1 MTNLADRL
9 KIARAHAG
17 LSQAGLAKKA
27 GVKQPVISQ
36 LETGKS
42 AGSSFVV
49 SIANAC
55 GISAEWLAEGR
66 GGMLP
71 ETSGFD
77 ANVEAALA
85 PAKFYEYPEISWV
98 QAGAAT
104 ESSVIGNIGN
114 CENHPSDAW
123 AGQHGFWLK
132 VKGPSMTS
140 QAGIS
145 FSEGMLILVAPGFD
159 IESGQYVVA
168 KISDTNEATFKQYI
182 KDSGKGYL
190 RPLNPIFSTIEI
202 DEDWQII
209 GRVVDAKWPR
219 SIL

>member
-17 LSQAGLAKKA
+17 LSQAGLAAKA

-98 QAGAAT
+98 QAGIAT
-104 ESSVIGNIGN
+104 ESFVIGNVAS
-114 CENHPSDAW
+114 CDNHPSDAW
-123 AGQHGFWLK
+123 AGESGFWLK
-132 VKGPSMTS
+132 VRGPSMTAP
-140 QAGIS
+140 AGIS

-168 KISDTNEATFKQYI
+168 KLVDTDEATFKQYI
-182 KDSGKGYL
+182 KDSGKAYL
-190 RPLNPIFSTIEI
+190 RALNPTFSTVEI
-202 DEDWQII
+202 NDNWQIL
-209 GRVVDAKWPR
+209 GRVVDAKWPK

>member
-17 LSQAGLAKKA
+17 LSQGELALKA
-27 GVKQPVISQ
+27 GIKQPVISQ
-36 LETGKS
+36 LETGKN

-49 SIANAC
+49 SIAKAC
-55 GISAEWLAEGR
+55 GVNAEWLVNGQ

-77 ANVEAALA
+77 ANVEPALA
-85 PAKFYEYPEISWV
+85 PVKFYEYPEISWV

-104 ESSVIGNIGN
+104 EALVIGNVEN
-114 CENHPSDAW
+114 CDVHPSDAW
-123 AGQHGFWLK
+123 AGPNGFWLK
-132 VKGPSMTS
+132 VKGPSMT
-140 QAGIS
+140 APGGIS
-145 FSEGMLILVAPGFD
+145 FVEGMLILIAPGFD
-159 IESGQYVVA
+159 IQSGQYVVA
-168 KISDTNEATFKQYI
+168 KITDTNEATFKQFY
-182 KDSGKGYL
+182 KDSGRSYL
-190 RPLNPIFSTIEI
+190 RPLNPVFSTIEI

-219 SIL
+219 SVL

>member
-17 LSQAGLAKKA
+17 LSQAGLAAKA

-49 SIANAC
+49 SIAKAC
-55 GISAEWLAEGR
+55 GIRAEWLADGR

-104 ESSVIGNIGN
+104 EISVIGNIAN
-114 CENHPSDAW
+114 FENHPSDAW
-123 AGQHGFWLK
+123 AGQDGFWLK
-132 VKGPSMTS
+132 VKGPSMTA

-145 FSEGMLILVAPGFD
+145 FSDGMLILIAPGFD

-168 KISDTNEATFKQYI
+168 KMLESNEATFKQLF
-182 KDSGKGYL
+182 KDSGKTYL
-190 RPLNPIFSTIEI
+190 RPLNPAFGTIEI
-202 DEDWQII
+202 NDDWQIV

-219 SIL
+219 SVL